1 MKRAQLK
8 SFTKKVR
15 QKIRSQTAQRTK
27 LTKGWKVKHK
37 RRKVREEQVI
47 RQKQPKCKSKCD
59 NLTTA
64 RANFPLWLLRG

>member
-15 QKIRSQTAQRTK
+15 QTIRSHKRTK